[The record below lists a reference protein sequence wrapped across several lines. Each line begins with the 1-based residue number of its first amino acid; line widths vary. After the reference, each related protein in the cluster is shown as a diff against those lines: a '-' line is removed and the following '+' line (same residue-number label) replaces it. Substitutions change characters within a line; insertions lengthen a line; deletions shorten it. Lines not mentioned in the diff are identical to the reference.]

1 MTAGIILEVGK
12 TYVCHQLPGTYF
24 IGTVTGLKEDA
35 LTGRTFEFSDY
46 SWVQEMGRM
55 GAFADAVQADTFSSA
70 VRIEY
75 DGENSLPRL
84 VPACFI
90 ANARPLPKAVKRNVP
105 E

>member
-1 MTAGIILEVGK
+1 MTAGIILKENQ

-24 IGTVTGLKEDA
+24 VGTVCGWEDHPM
-35 LTGRTFEFSDY
+35 LGRTYMFQDY

-55 GAFADAVQADTFSSA
+55 SEFAMAVQADRFSDA

-75 DGENSLPRL
+75 DGEDSPPRA

-90 ANARPLPKAVKRNVP
+90 ANARPLPRPVKHNVP